1 MNVILNGHQV
11 TRDDVKSYLAA
22 KKVSLWSDWCITH
35 PDRME
40 LAVDWFL
47 NEMSNLS
54 SSVTV

>member
-1 MNVILNGHQV
+1 MNVNLNGHDV
-11 TRDDVKSYLAA
+11 TREDVKKYLTA
-22 KKVSLWSDWCITH
+22 KRVSLWSDWCITH

-47 NEMSNLS
+47 NEIGNLS